1 MSTPENQPD
10 PSGQPE
16 QQRGQAA
23 NGSGQEQPR
32 YGQNPPQYGQNAPQD
47 GQSQPQYGQNA
58 PQYGQSAPRYGQN
71 PPQYGQNAPQ
81 YGQQPGPYGQSAPQ
95 YGQNP
100 PQYGQAPQQYGQQP
114 GPYSYQSAQPGQY
127 SYPSS
132 QPQAGAV
139 PTRPKEVVIAFWLII
154 AAAVL
159 TAISIITSLAT
170 MDTLLAGM
178 ADDPA
183 VRDALAQTG
192 GEISEQQFMDMM
204 SGTAGV
210 VLVIAGLIAVGL
222 YLMVAFGVK
231 AGKNWARIT
240 GTVFAALSLVGL
252 VPFGLN
258 TLTALLGIA
267 AIVLLFMRPSNEFFK
282 AVSARKYG
290 IYGR

>member
-32 YGQNPPQYGQNAPQD
+32 YGQNAPQYGQPQYGQNQPPY
-47 GQSQPQYGQNA
+47 GQNQPPYGQNA
-58 PQYGQSAPRYGQN
+58 PQYGQNQPPYGQYGQQ
-71 PPQYGQNAPQ
+71 PGPYGQNAPQ
-81 YGQQPGPYGQSAPQ
+81 YGQQPGPYG
-95 YGQNP
+95 
-100 PQYGQAPQQYGQQP
+100 
-114 GPYSYQSAQPGQY
+114 YQSAQPGQY

-132 QPQAGAV
+132 QPQPGAV

-159 TAISIITSLAT
+159 TAVQVIISLAT

-210 VLVIAGLIAVGL
+210 VLVISGLIVIGL

-267 AIVLLFMRPSNEFFK
+267 AIVLLFMRPANEYFK
-282 AVSARKYG
+282 AVSARKFG

>member
-32 YGQNPPQYGQNAPQD
+32 YGQNAPQYG
-47 GQSQPQYGQNA
+47 QPQYGQNQ
-58 PQYGQSAPRYGQN
+58 PPYGQN

-81 YGQQPGPYGQSAPQ
+81 YGQQPGPYGQNAP
-95 YGQNP
+95 
-100 PQYGQAPQQYGQQP
+100 QYGQQP
-114 GPYSYQSAQPGQY
+114 GPYGYQSAQPGQY

-132 QPQAGAV
+132 QPQPGAV
-139 PTRPKEVVIAFWLII
+139 PTRPKEVVLAFWLII

-159 TAISIITSLAT
+159 TAVQVIISLAT

-210 VLVIAGLIAVGL
+210 VLVISGLIVIGL

-240 GTVFAALSLVGL
+240 GTVFAALSLFSL
-252 VPFGLN
+252 IPFGLQ
-258 TLTALLGIA
+258 TLVVLLGIA
-267 AIVLLFMRPSNEFFK
+267 AIVLLFMPNSNSFFK
-282 AVSARKYG
+282 AVAARKFG

>member
-32 YGQNPPQYGQNAPQD
+32 YGQNAPQYGQPQYGQNQPPYGQNPPQYGQNP
-47 GQSQPQYGQNA
+47 PQYGQQ
-58 PQYGQSAPRYGQN
+58 PGP
-71 PPQYGQNAPQ
+71 YGQNAPQ
-81 YGQQPGPYGQSAPQ
+81 YGQQPGPYG
-95 YGQNP
+95 
-100 PQYGQAPQQYGQQP
+100 
-114 GPYSYQSAQPGQY
+114 YQSAQPGQY

-132 QPQAGAV
+132 QPQPGAV

-159 TAISIITSLAT
+159 TAVQVIISLAT

-210 VLVIAGLIAVGL
+210 VLVISGLIVIGL

-267 AIVLLFMRPSNEFFK
+267 AIVLLFMRPANEYFK
-282 AVSARKYG
+282 AVSARKFG

>member
-16 QQRGQAA
+16 QQRGQGA

-32 YGQNPPQYGQNAPQD
+32 YGQNPPQYGQNP
-47 GQSQPQYGQNA
+47 PQYGQNPPQYGQNP
-58 PQYGQSAPRYGQN
+58 PQYGQSAPQYGQN

-81 YGQQPGPYGQSAPQ
+81 YGQSAPH
-95 YGQNP
+95 YGQN
-100 PQYGQAPQQYGQQP
+100 APQYGQQP

-132 QPQAGAV
+132 QPQAGAM

-159 TAISIITSLAT
+159 TAIGIITSLAT

-178 ADDPA
+178 PDDPA

-210 VLVIAGLIAVGL
+210 VLVIAGLIAIGL